1 MIDNEGEARVNN
13 RCIEIESEYINLIV
27 LVKSDLCVFVISS
40 KLFQKAF
47 FSRLVALLAA
57 TRYRVE

>member
-27 LVKSDLCVFVISS
+27 LVKSDLCVFAISS
-40 KLFQKAF
+40 KLFQKTF